1 MDMKLHTPDLG
12 LTRHDN
18 FALDT
23 ARLDAD
29 TGQELLVV
37 NRIARLEVA
46 QNLRTLMDHVPHR
59 AAVAVIVTCR
69 LEMLSQITNAI
80 RQKSRLHLR

>member
-1 MDMKLHTPDLG
+1 MKLHTPDLG

-23 ARLDAD
+23 TRLDAD

-46 QNLRTLMDHVPHR
+46 LTLG
-59 AAVAVIVTCR
+59 
-69 LEMLSQITNAI
+69 
-80 RQKSRLHLR
+80 

>member
-12 LTRHDN
+12 FTRHDN

-29 TGQELLVV
+29 TRQELLVV

-59 AAVAVIVTCR
+59 ATVAVIVTCR

-80 RQKSRLHLR
+80 RQKSRLYLR